1 MSKLLPDSS
10 PPIPLL
16 IGGFIAGVIVVGIA
30 SGVFTGAAGQ
40 RTEQARSTGYEA
52 GYAAALA
59 ERPALLVEDHAI
71 RVFSNA
77 IFMENLEVEL
87 KAVAQLTNAID
98 FNYGEKGA
106 EREQVS
112 ALNPGDAIARRIGD
126 YLYVIKNVSVSANLE
141 RATVQVTRI
150 TLPPN

>member
-1 MSKLLPDSS
+1 MLV
-10 PPIPLL
+10 
-16 IGGFIAGVIVVGIA
+16 GGFITGVVAFGFF
-30 SGVFTGAAGQ
+30 SGQFTGSTRKQ
-40 RTEQARSTGYEA
+40 TEQARNAGYEA
-52 GYAAALA
+52 GYAAAIA
-59 ERPALLVEDHAI
+59 ERPALLVEEHAI

-87 KAVAQLTNAID
+87 KAVAQLTNAIE

-106 EREQVS
+106 EREHVT
-112 ALNPGDAIARRIGD
+112 ALDPGDAIARRIGD

-150 TLPPN
+150 AVAID